1 MEKEPPIRTEK
12 TLYNTIDEKNIPK
25 CAPKAERGRQSL
37 SGICVGN
44 EAKLVDIGTR
54 MKLEMVLV

>member
-1 MEKEPPIRTEK
+1 MEKEPPVRTGK
-12 TLYNTIDEKNIPK
+12 TLYSTNVKNRPK
-25 CAPKAERGRQSL
+25 CTPKAERGRHSQ